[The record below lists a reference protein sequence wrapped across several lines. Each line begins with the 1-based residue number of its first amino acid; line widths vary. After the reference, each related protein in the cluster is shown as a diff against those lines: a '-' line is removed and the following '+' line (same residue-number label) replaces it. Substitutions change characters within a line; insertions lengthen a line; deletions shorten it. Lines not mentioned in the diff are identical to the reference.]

1 MVLLFSLLPIMS
13 KSRMVDCLWLVLAI
27 SIFLCQNGLCYSPED
42 KLEATRQAEPRIVR
56 TICASEKWALCLT
69 ASGLGTPDDTIQ
81 LKHTDNS
88 KFVMDG
94 EMLNEKSITVQ
105 AVEPYEDDSDILMV
119 VIRNADTTSNY
130 LVDFQMADTKSLDD
144 WTPGQLSSL
153 FSRRNRLGKH
163 VSKRAEEFLVRHFT
177 EFFKKK

>member
-27 SIFLCQNGLCYSPED
+27 SVFLCQNGLCYSPED
-42 KLEATRQAEPRIVR
+42 KLKATKQTEPRIVR

-94 EMLNEKSITVQ
+94 EMLNDKSITVQ

-119 VIRNADTTSNY
+119 VIRNADT
-130 LVDFQMADTKSLDD
+130 KSLDD
-144 WTPGQLSSL
+144 LTPGQLRSL

-163 VSKRAEEFLVRHFT
+163 VSKRA
-177 EFFKKK
+177 